1 MLDSLGHD
9 VRLALRTLTKNWG
22 FSTVVAVTL
31 ALGIGATTAIFSI
44 VNGILLAPLPYQDA
58 DNLTYVWQNDRATG
72 TTREN
77 ASTADFYDFVERS
90 RSFES
95 MAMFGQGSA
104 NLTREQGEPQRLNA
118 ALVTHNLAEV
128 LGVGLQ
134 LGRGI
139 AELEDV
145 PGGPMVIVLSD
156 RLWRQAFEA
165 DPGVLGRTVSI
176 DGSPATVIG
185 VLPPDLD
192 FPAKDTYF
200 WAPIQQ
206 SAATSARNPHWVTVV
221 GRLNFGVSVPQ
232 AQSEMTTISLELENE
247 FSANMNRGAFVQ
259 SVAEFRRGDVRLT
272 LWVLFAAVSAVLL
285 IACANVAN
293 LLLARGAARA
303 RETAVYAALG
313 ASQGRLARR
322 FLVESLTL
330 AVLAAVGGVTLAV
343 MGTKVLLALAPAEL
357 LTLGEVQVDRTALMF
372 ALVVSTSIGLVFG
385 LLPTLQAARLNLQDQ
400 LKEGRSQGGTGTGG
414 KMPVRRFLVSG
425 QIAVSLL
432 LLVSAGL
439 FITTLVNLQSVD
451 PGFRSANLLRMNF
464 LLPDA
469 RYPRNMSAWPDW
481 PEVNGFT
488 HQLISGV
495 QALPGVES
503 ATITLNHPLDE
514 GFTNSF
520 SINEQPVDPNQGE
533 MTTRIVTPGYFETV
547 GVRLVAGRLM
557 DSTDETDTPFI
568 VMINQA
574 AADRYFPDGTAIGS
588 TLSFWGPWTR
598 EIIGI
603 VENERMHGLATDPPP
618 AMYANLYQ
626 APPRVAA
633 TTLLIKTTG
642 DPAAMTASVRETI
655 WSLDRDLAV
664 FDGSTMDQTLRDATA
679 RERFAGVVLAVF
691 SSVALFLALLGVHG
705 VLSYAVTQRRHEVG
719 VRMALGASRRDVLS
733 LIVSQG
739 LVMTV
744 LGLVVGLVGAVAFT
758 RFFASLLFGV
768 KPFDLKSYAAV
779 TVLLGSVAILAS
791 ALPARRASRIDPMAS
806 LRSD

>member
-1 MLDSLGHD
+1 
-9 VRLALRTLTKNWG
+9 
-22 FSTVVAVTL
+22 
-31 ALGIGATTAIFSI
+31 
-44 VNGILLAPLPYQDA
+44 
-58 DNLTYVWQNDRATG
+58 
-72 TTREN
+72 
-77 ASTADFYDFVERS
+77 
-90 RSFES
+90 
-95 MAMFGQGSA
+95 
-104 NLTREQGEPQRLNA
+104 
-118 ALVTHNLAEV
+118 
-128 LGVGLQ
+128 
-134 LGRGI
+134 
-139 AELEDV
+139 
-145 PGGPMVIVLSD
+145 
-156 RLWRQAFEA
+156 
-165 DPGVLGRTVSI
+165 
-176 DGSPATVIG
+176 
-185 VLPPDLD
+185 
-192 FPAKDTYF
+192 
-200 WAPIQQ
+200 
-206 SAATSARNPHWVTVV
+206 
-221 GRLNFGVSVPQ
+221 
-232 AQSEMTTISLELENE
+232 
-247 FSANMNRGAFVQ
+247 
-259 SVAEFRRGDVRLT
+259 
-272 LWVLFAAVSAVLL
+272 
-285 IACANVAN
+285 
-293 LLLARGAARA
+293 
-303 RETAVYAALG
+303 
-313 ASQGRLARR
+313 
-322 FLVESLTL
+322 
-330 AVLAAVGGVTLAV
+330 
-343 MGTKVLLALAPAEL
+343 
-357 LTLGEVQVDRTALMF
+357 
-372 ALVVSTSIGLVFG
+372 
-385 LLPTLQAARLNLQDQ
+385 
-400 LKEGRSQGGTGTGG
+400 
-414 KMPVRRFLVSG
+414 
-425 QIAVSLL
+425 
-432 LLVSAGL
+432 
-439 FITTLVNLQSVD
+439 
-451 PGFRSANLLRMNF
+451 
-464 LLPDA
+464 
-469 RYPRNMSAWPDW
+469 
-481 PEVNGFT
+481 
-488 HQLISGV
+488 
-495 QALPGVES
+495 
-503 ATITLNHPLDE
+503 
-514 GFTNSF
+514 
-520 SINEQPVDPNQGE
+520 

-664 FDGSTMDQTLRDATA
+664 FDVSTMDQTLRDATA